1 MGKKI
6 NYVMAGRGK
15 DTSISRVKY
24 RSGEEKLDIL
34 GGKDLSSSYV
44 SSYTVIDEIE
54 EDKYAYLR
62 DMKAILPGVYEAL
75 GGIHK
80 EYLIAV
86 EWKDGD
92 KSLISL
98 DEEYYKIFIKNMF

>member
-44 SSYTVIDEIE
+44 SSYTVIDKINT
-54 EDKYAYLR
+54 DLY
-62 DMKAILPGVYEAL
+62 
-75 GGIHK
+75 GGK
-80 EYLIAV
+80 EYLIDV

-92 KSLISL
+92 KSLISI
-98 DEEYYKIFIKNMF
+98 DEEYYKLFITRMF